1 MGFLK
6 ISRRATFWKILIHL
20 KEFLIELEMLEVS
33 PVTLLKS
40 DPTTNALL
48 ADLAILRTFT
58 ENIWG
63 GFSFQSSFGQQIGK
77 LRLLKK

>member
-1 MGFLK
+1 
-6 ISRRATFWKILIHL
+6 
-20 KEFLIELEMLEVS
+20 MLEIS

-40 DPTTNALL
+40 DPTTDALL
-48 ADLAILRTFT
+48 ADLTILRTFT
-58 ENIWG
+58 EKIWG